1 MVSSDGIKKYV
12 GGTKMKSLNV
22 IKIGG
27 NVIDHPENLKKFLAD
42 FAGLKGYKILVHGGG
57 KIATKLA
64 ADLGIRSQMVEG
76 RRITDS
82 ESLKVVTMVYA
93 GLLNKNIVAGLQRE
107 ECNAI
112 GLSGADGNLIRAK
125 RRPLTEVFSPEKG
138 GNIHV
143 DYGFVGDLK
152 EDSIDQPGLGKLLE
166 AGFTPVFS
174 AITHDGEGQ
183 LLNTNADTIA
193 SAIAIAMAKEYE
205 TSLIYCFEKAGVLKD
220 VNDEDSLIKTI
231 DPHTYNEYKRQG
243 IISEGMIPKLDNAF
257 EAINKGLKHVFIGK
271 ADALS
276 QLNENNFGTRLSIN

>member
-1 MVSSDGIKKYV
+1 
-12 GGTKMKSLNV
+12 MKSLNV

-174 AITHDGEGQ
+174 AITHDGDGQ

-220 VNDEDSLIKTI
+220 VNDEDSLIKAI